1 MNENQPPILSPNIN
15 PPPPIF
21 PTTPAKSHSG
31 LIIKIIIGVILIIL
45 IGSGVAL
52 GTRIWDPLWNP
63 FRPEPEE
70 VIEEMLTKMKEVK
83 TLHSGVKVEFAATD
97 EKLKSEMQMSMNF
110 SSDSDITDSKNP
122 KTAVDFDLTITTTTQ
137 GKPAEEISIAEE
149 SRIIGKTSYLKLDD
163 LGLPS
168 SLEFTLMMLGI
179 DKSKIL
185 GQWIKIDKEALENL
199 GVETQEPD
207 LLEKEQ
213 KELGERILN
222 LFKEK
227 KVYYVREELPDEK
240 IEEKKA
246 YHYLLALDRAKIK
259 EIIPELF
266 EIIMEFS
273 GKEMPE
279 AGEFGTAFV
288 AGGIA
293 ESVDK
298 FLEKIGGINIDIWI
312 GKKDE
317 LLYKTRI
324 EKEIDVSEFSE
335 GAEGKA
341 IIKIDLNFS
350 NFNKPVKIEAPEN
363 FIELEKILPPMPF
376 FQPSLPNGVPQMPPT
391 KPEGM
396 PSTKYPYEQPF
407 GQEIVY
413 LLQAS
418 LLEILS
424 GLLK

>member
-1 MNENQPPILSPNIN
+1 MDEIQTPISGPGLGSVA
-15 PPPPIF
+15 
-21 PTTPAKSHSG
+21 TAKDGLG

-52 GTRIWDPLWNP
+52 GTRVWDPLWSP

-70 VIEEMLTKMKEVK
+70 VIGEMLTKMKEVK
-83 TLHSGVKVEFAATD
+83 TLHFGVKGEFEVTD
-97 EKLKSEMQMSMNF
+97 EKLKSEAQISINF

-122 KTAVDFDLTITTTTQ
+122 KAVVDFDFTITTTTQ
-137 GKPAEEISIAEE
+137 GKPAEEISIPGE
-149 SRIIGKTSYLKLDD
+149 SRTIGKDSYLKLDV

-168 SLEFTLMMLGI
+168 DLEFTLMMLGI

-213 KELGERILN
+213 KELGEKILN

-246 YHYLLALDRAKIK
+246 YHYLLVLDRAKIK

-273 GKEMPE
+273 EKEMPE

-288 AGGIA
+288 AGGVA

-298 FLEKIGGINIDIWI
+298 FLEKIGGIDIDIWI

-317 LLYKTRI
+317 LLYKIRI
-324 EKEIDVSEFSE
+324 EKEIDVSKFSE
-335 GAEGKA
+335 GAKGKMTV
-341 IIKIDLNFS
+341 KLDMEFS
-350 NFNKPVKIEAPEN
+350 SFNKPVMIEEPES
-363 FIELEKILPPMPF
+363 FIGLEELISPLMEMIPAMPGTYPM
-376 FQPSLPNGVPQMPPT
+376 MP
-391 KPEGM
+391 EEM
-396 PSTKYPYEQPF
+396 PSGYPYEQPLIQ
-407 GQEIVY
+407 QETSY

-418 LLEILS
+418 LLKILS